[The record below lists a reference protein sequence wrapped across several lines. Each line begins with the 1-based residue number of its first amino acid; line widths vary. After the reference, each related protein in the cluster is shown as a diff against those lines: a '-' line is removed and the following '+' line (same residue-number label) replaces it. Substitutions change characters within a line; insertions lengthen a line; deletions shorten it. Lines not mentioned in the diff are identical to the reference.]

1 MKVTRDSSSPIE
13 LKLTVEMAEEDA
25 NPFLERS
32 YRRTVSRVNVP
43 GFRRGKAPRRVVENL
58 VGRTALLQEALDFMV
73 PETLDRVLRDEAVLA
88 FAEPSIEVTDLE
100 PVSFTA
106 TVPLEPTVE
115 LGDYRSIRVAAETGE
130 VSDEQIDGVLE
141 NIRQEQAVWEPVGR
155 PTQYGDRLNLNV
167 RGVMGE
173 ETVVEEEDVEYVPEA
188 ENVLPFPG
196 FAPNLLGLAEDDE
209 SKFTVTIPDD
219 YPREQYAGRE
229 VNFQV
234 EVLSVKEKALPDLD
248 DELAKAVGEGY
259 DDLAALRAAITENM
273 TARAAAEARSRLE
286 QQSLEALCDAA
297 IINASPLLYERELEA
312 LEAER
317 ERLLRQQGI
326 DLVTYLRYIG
336 KTPEQF
342 RAELRPSAERRLV
355 GGLVMRKLAEAESIE
370 ISDDDVQSEV
380 DRMLSS
386 SIPDAGDADT
396 DTDSVGNDT
405 DADADAA
412 DIADAGDE
420 PENAANLDN
429 LREFLTRDDTRDN
442 IRSNLHSRRVMDRLL
457 DITQGRL
464 GDADADAGAVA
475 TEVASVIY
483 EPDTTAADF
492 VPASI
497 NAPAV
502 DDPAFGAAADDLAD
516 AAESDAADAPAARAD
531 ADHANENDRG

>member
-73 PETLDRVLRDEAVLA
+73 PETLDRVLRDEEVLA
-88 FAEPSIEVTDLE
+88 FSEPSIEVTDLD

-115 LGDYRSIRVAAETGE
+115 LGDYRSIRVAADAEE

-141 NIRQEQAVWEPVGR
+141 NIRQEQAVWEPVER

-167 RGVMGE
+167 RGVMGD
-173 ETVVEEEDVEYVPEA
+173 ETVVEEDDVEYVPEA

-209 SKFTVTIPDD
+209 SEFTVTIPDD

-234 EVLSVKEKALPDLD
+234 EVLSVKEKTLPDLD
-248 DELAKAVGEGY
+248 DELAKSVGEGY
-259 DDLAALRAAITENM
+259 DDLASLRAAITENM

-297 IINASPLLYERELEA
+297 IINASPLLYERELAA

-326 DLVTYLRYIG
+326 DLITYLRYIG

-386 SIPDAGDADT
+386 SIPDAADT
-396 DTDSVGNDT
+396 DIDRVGN
-405 DADADAA
+405 DADADDVDAT
-412 DIADAGDE
+412 DGDAGDE
-420 PENAANLDN
+420 PENAANLEN

-464 GDADADAGAVA
+464 EDVDVVVA
-475 TEVASVIY
+475 APAIY
-483 EPDTTAADF
+483 EPDAAAADF
-492 VPASI
+492 VPAAIS
-497 NAPAV
+497 ALAA
-502 DDPAFGAAADDLAD
+502 DDPALVAVADDLAD
-516 AAESDAADAPAARAD
+516 AAESDAADAPAASAD
-531 ADHANENDRG
+531 AANANESENDRG

>member
-106 TVPLEPTVE
+106 TIPLEPTVE
-115 LGDYRSIRVAAETGE
+115 LGDYRSIRVAADAEE

-209 SKFTVTIPDD
+209 SEFTVTIPDD
-219 YPREQYAGRE
+219 YPREQYAGQE

-234 EVLSVKEKALPDLD
+234 EVLSVKEKTLPDLD
-248 DELAKAVGEGY
+248 DELAKSVGEGY

-326 DLVTYLRYIG
+326 DLITYLRYIG

-355 GGLVMRKLAEAESIE
+355 GGLVMRKLAEAEEIA

-386 SIPDAGDADT
+386 SIPDAGDTAT
-396 DTDSVGNDT
+396 ATDSVGD
-405 DADADAA
+405 DAAADAD
-412 DIADAGDE
+412 DGDGNGNGGDE

-464 GDADADAGAVA
+464 DDADADAGAGVDVA
-475 TEVASVIY
+475 ADADADAAAVAVAASVIY
-483 EPDTTAADF
+483 EPDVAAADF
-492 VPASI
+492 VPDSVA
-497 NAPAV
+497 AAAAAETAAV
-502 DDPAFGAAADDLAD
+502 DPAAIAD
-516 AAESDAADAPAARAD
+516 AE
-531 ADHANENDRG
+531 HANENDRG